1 MKGLEYF
8 EVECVEQAGAETY
21 SQIADNILSDLNLN
35 QSIGRLHIYIDPEI
49 PLFLAVGVIK
59 QMPGLVHIRDFASA
73 LGTETG
79 VVLDIGT
86 ETYLSPMLSIL
97 WDRYGRDL
105 ITQPDR
111 FTVNILVPGLNP
123 REIEDMVVVDPS
135 EGMFHDIIYAL
146 QWIAPEGFK
155 VRRQSIGEGIFSYVA
170 SENTL
175 DQEEI
180 EALLKEKFA
189 RIGVNA

>member
-8 EVECVEQAGAETY
+8 EVECIEQAGAEIY

-73 LGTETG
+73 LGTEKG

-97 WDRYGRDL
+97 WDTYGRDL

-111 FTVNILVPGLNP
+111 FTVNILVPGLDP
-123 REIEDMVVVDPS
+123 REIEDLVVVDPS

-175 DQEEI
+175 DEEEI
-180 EALLKEKFA
+180 DALLKEKFA
-189 RIGVNA
+189 CVGVSA

>member
-8 EVECVEQAGAETY
+8 VVECTEPVGAQTY
-21 SQIADNILSDLNLN
+21 RQIADDILSDLNLN
-35 QSIGRLHIYIDPEI
+35 QSIGRLHIYIDPET

-59 QMPGLVHIRDFASA
+59 KMPGLVHIRDVASA
-73 LGTETG
+73 LKTEDKI
-79 VVLDIGT
+79 VLDVGS

-97 WDRYGRDL
+97 WDAFGRDL

-111 FTVNILVPGLNP
+111 FTVQIHVPDLDP
-123 REIEDMVVVDPS
+123 RAIEEMVVVDPS
-135 EGMFHDIIYAL
+135 EGMYHDIIYAL

-155 VRRQSIGEGIFSYVA
+155 VRRQTIGEGHFSYVA

-175 DQEEI
+175 DEAVI
-180 EALLKEKFA
+180 DALLKEKFA
-189 RIGVNA
+189 IVGVIT

>member
-1 MKGLEYF
+1 MRGLEYF
-8 EVECVEQAGAETY
+8 EVECVEPVGRETY
-21 SQIADNILSDLNLN
+21 AQIADDILSDLNLN
-35 QSIGRLHIYIDPEI
+35 QSIGRLHIYIDPET

-59 QMPGLVHIRDFASA
+59 QMPGLVYIRDFASA

-86 ETYLSPMLSIL
+86 ERYLSPMLSIL
-97 WDRYGRDL
+97 WDKYGRDL

-111 FTVNILVPGLNP
+111 FTVNILVPGLDP
-123 REIEDMVVVDPS
+123 REIEDLMVVDPS

-155 VRRQSIGEGIFSYVA
+155 VRRQTIGEGHFSYVA

-175 DQEEI
+175 DEEKI
-180 EALLKEKFA
+180 DALLKEKFA
-189 RIGVNA
+189 LVGVST

>member
-1 MKGLEYF
+1 MRGLEYF
-8 EVECVEQAGAETY
+8 EVECVEPVGRETY
-21 SQIADNILSDLNLN
+21 AQIADDILSDLNLN
-35 QSIGRLHIYIDPEI
+35 QSIGRLHIFIDPEV

-59 QMPGLVHIRDFASA
+59 QMPGLVYIRDFASA

-86 ETYLSPMLSIL
+86 ERYLSPMLSIL
-97 WDRYGRDL
+97 WDKYGRDL

-111 FTVNILVPGLNP
+111 FTVNILIPGLDP
-123 REIEDMVVVDPS
+123 REIEDLMVVDPS
-135 EGMFHDIIYAL
+135 EGMYHDIIYEL

-155 VRRQSIGEGIFSYVA
+155 VRRQTIGEGQFSYVA

-175 DQEEI
+175 DKEKI
-180 EALLKEKFA
+180 DVLLREKFA
-189 RIGVNA
+189 LVGVSA

>member
-8 EVECVEQAGAETY
+8 EVECIEPVGAEIY
-21 SQIADNILSDLNLN
+21 KKIADDILRDLNLN
-35 QSIGRLHIYIDPEI
+35 QSIGRLHIYIDPET

-59 QMPGLVHIRDFASA
+59 QMPGLVHIHDFASA
-73 LGTETG
+73 LGTEEG
-79 VVLDIGT
+79 VVLDIGA
-86 ETYLSPMLSIL
+86 ETYLSPMLSVL
-97 WDRYGRDL
+97 WDTYGRDI

-111 FTVNILVPGLNP
+111 FTVKIMVPGLNP
-123 REIEDMVVVDPS
+123 REIEEMVVVDPS

-155 VRRQSIGEGIFSYVA
+155 IRREIIGEEYFSYVA

-175 DQEEI
+175 DEEEI
-180 EALLKEKFA
+180 DELLKEKFA
-189 RIGVNA
+189 YVGVTL

>member
-1 MKGLEYF
+1 MRGLEYF
-8 EVECVEQAGAETY
+8 EVECVEPVGRETY
-21 SQIADNILSDLNLN
+21 AQIADDILSDLNLN
-35 QSIGRLHIYIDPEI
+35 QSIGRLHIFIDPEV

-59 QMPGLVHIRDFASA
+59 QMPGLVYIRDFASA

-86 ETYLSPMLSIL
+86 ERYLSPMLSIL
-97 WDRYGRDL
+97 WDKYGRDL

-111 FTVNILVPGLNP
+111 FTVNILIPGLDP
-123 REIEDMVVVDPS
+123 REIEDLMVVDPS
-135 EGMFHDIIYAL
+135 EGMYHDIIYAL

-155 VRRQSIGEGIFSYVA
+155 VRRQTIGEVQFSYVA

-175 DQEEI
+175 DKEKI
-180 EALLKEKFA
+180 DVLLREKFA
-189 RIGVNA
+189 LVGVSA

>member
-8 EVECVEQAGAETY
+8 VVECTEPVGGETY
-21 SQIADNILSDLNLN
+21 RQIADDILSDLNLN
-35 QSIGRLHIYIDPEI
+35 QSIGRLHIYIDPET

-59 QMPGLVHIRDFASA
+59 KMPGLVHIRDVASA
-73 LGTETG
+73 LKTEDKI
-79 VVLDIGT
+79 VLDVGS
-86 ETYLSPMLSIL
+86 ETYLSPMLAIL
-97 WDRYGRDL
+97 WDIYGRDL

-111 FTVNILVPGLNP
+111 FTVEIHVPDLDP
-123 REIEDMVVVDPS
+123 RAIEDMVVVDPS

-155 VRRQSIGEGIFSYVA
+155 VRRETVGGGLFSYVA

-175 DQEEI
+175 EEGVI
-180 EALLKEKFA
+180 DALLKEKFA
-189 RIGVNA
+189 LVGVSA

>member
-1 MKGLEYF
+1 MKGMEYF
-8 EVECVEQAGAETY
+8 EVECTEPVGAETY
-21 SQIADNILSDLNLN
+21 AQIADDILSDLNLN
-35 QSIGRLHIYIDPEI
+35 QSIGRLHIYIDPET

-59 QMPGLVHIRDFASA
+59 KMPGLVYIRDFASA
-73 LGTETG
+73 LGTEEG
-79 VVLDIGT
+79 VVLDIGA

-97 WDRYGRDL
+97 WDTYGRDL

-111 FTVNILVPGLNP
+111 FTVKILVPGLDP
-123 REIEDMVVVDPS
+123 REIEDLMVIDPS

-155 VRRQSIGEGIFSYVA
+155 VRRQTISEGHFSYVA

-175 DQEEI
+175 DEEETAI
-180 EALLKEKFA
+180 LLKEKFA
-189 RIGVNA
+189 CVGVSV

>member
-8 EVECVEQAGAETY
+8 EVECAEPVGAETY
-21 SQIADNILSDLNLN
+21 AQIADDILSDLNLN
-35 QSIGRLHIYIDPEI
+35 QSIGKLHIYIDPET

-86 ETYLSPMLSIL
+86 ERYLSPMLSIL
-97 WDRYGRDL
+97 WDKYGRDL

-111 FTVNILVPGLNP
+111 FTVNILVPGLDP
-123 REIEDMVVVDPS
+123 REVEDMVVFDPS
-135 EGMFHDIIYAL
+135 KGMYHDIIYAL

-155 VRRQSIGEGIFSYVA
+155 VRRQAIDEGHFSYVA

-175 DQEEI
+175 DEEGI
-180 EALLKEKFA
+180 DRLLKEKFA
-189 RIGVNA
+189 CIGVSV

>member
-8 EVECVEQAGAETY
+8 EVECVEPVGAETY
-21 SQIADNILSDLNLN
+21 RQIADDILSDLNLN
-35 QSIGRLHIYIDPEI
+35 QSIGRLHIYIDPET

-73 LGTETG
+73 LRTDEG
-79 VVLDIGT
+79 VILDIGN

-97 WDRYGRDL
+97 WDNYGRDL

-111 FTVNILVPGLNP
+111 FTVKILVPGLDP
-123 REIEDMVVVDPS
+123 RQIEDLIVVDPS
-135 EGMFHDIIYAL
+135 KGMFHDIIYAL

-155 VRRQSIGEGIFSYVA
+155 VRRQTIGEGFFSYVA

-175 DQEEI
+175 DEDEI
-180 EALLKEKFA
+180 DLLLKEKFTCV
-189 RIGVNA
+189 GVNV

>member
-8 EVECVEQAGAETY
+8 VVECVEEVGAETY
-21 SQIADNILSDLNLN
+21 RQIADDILSDLNLN
-35 QSIGRLHIYIDPEI
+35 QSIGRLHIYIDPET

-59 QMPGLVHIRDFASA
+59 KMPGLVHIRDVASA
-73 LGTETG
+73 LKTDDKI
-79 VVLDIGT
+79 VLDVGS
-86 ETYLSPMLSIL
+86 ETYLSPMLAIL
-97 WDRYGRDL
+97 WDTFGRDL

-111 FTVNILVPGLNP
+111 FTVEIHVPDLDP
-123 REIEDMVVVDPS
+123 RAIEEMVVVDPS

-155 VRRQSIGEGIFSYVA
+155 VRRETVGKGVFSYVA

-175 DQEEI
+175 EEGVI
-180 EALLKEKFA
+180 DALLKEKFA
-189 RIGVNA
+189 LVGVSA